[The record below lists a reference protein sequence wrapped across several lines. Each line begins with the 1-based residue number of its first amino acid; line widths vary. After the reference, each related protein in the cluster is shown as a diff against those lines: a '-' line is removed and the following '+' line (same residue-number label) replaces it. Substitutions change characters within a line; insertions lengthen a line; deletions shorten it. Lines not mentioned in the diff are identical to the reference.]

1 LKPLKLKAF
10 EKIMNSKS
18 IIVTGV
24 GGGVGQS
31 LLKALQDSAYRVIAV
46 DAEPLAV
53 GLYASSEKSY
63 IGKYA
68 SDPGYINRLLEIAE
82 KENAGIIF
90 PGHDIELLPLS
101 INKDIFLSK
110 GVIPVVSDKD
120 VIGIC
125 DDKLA
130 TVKFLQN
137 IGLPSPKTFAFNE
150 FLEFTRPVVLKPQF
164 GGARSR
170 NTYIAFSKEEF
181 QKYANLI
188 DPNNCVVQDYISGEE
203 YTCGSITL
211 ERTFMGSISMRRT
224 LRSGDTYKAFV
235 EFIPAID
242 AAIKRVCES
251 LDIFGALNI
260 QLKLK
265 DGLPYIFE
273 INARSSG
280 TTGARALAGFNE
292 PVAIADFLYKL
303 KRPVFDIQ
311 KISILR
317 YWKEII
323 ISEVDLD
330 NLKNG
335 FVIDGSRRRL

>member
-1 LKPLKLKAF
+1 
-10 EKIMNSKS
+10 MNSKS

-31 LLKALQDSAYRVIAV
+31 LLKALQGSSYRVIAV

-53 GLYASSEKSY
+53 GLHASKKSY

-68 SDPGYINRLLEIAE
+68 SDPNYINRLLEIAK

-90 PGHDIELLPLS
+90 PGHDVELPQLS
-101 INKDIFLSK
+101 ANKDLFLSN
-110 GVIPVVSDKD
+110 GITPVVSSEE
-120 VIGIC
+120 VISIC

-130 TVKFLQN
+130 TVKFLQK
-137 IGLPSPKTFAFNE
+137 IGLPYPKTYAFND
-150 FLEFTRPVVLKPQF
+150 FREFTGPVVLKPQH

-170 NTYIAFSKEEF
+170 NTYMASTKEDFE
-181 QKYANLI
+181 KYANLI
-188 DPNNCVVQDYISGEE
+188 DPNNCVVQEYIDGDE

-211 ERTFMGSISMRRT
+211 GGIFMGSISMRRT

-235 EFIPAID
+235 EFDPAID
-242 AAIKRVCES
+242 VAVKRVCES

-265 DGLPYIFE
+265 DGIPYIFE
-273 INARSSG
+273 LNARSSG

-292 PVAIADFLYKL
+292 PIAIADFLYQSKT
-303 KRPVFDIQ
+303 PIFNIQ
-311 KISILR
+311 KLSILR

-323 ISEVDLD
+323 IKETDLD
-330 NLKNG
+330 ALNKE
-335 FVIDGSRRRL
+335 FVNDGSGKKL